1 MKKLLAVLAAVS
13 AALSAPSVAYAVSV
27 SSNDGSGTQ
36 SVSVWLRCG
45 ADMVGKLRSTHG
57 DPVYYNGDEVI
68 DNAIDIGVGR
78 YTTDTTST
86 SYVSKGGTIGSNNCT
101 ANPID
106 GIHVKVCRNKSFFPD
121 PCGSWAPV
129 IRRP

>member
-1 MKKLLAVLAAVS
+1 
-13 AALSAPSVAYAVSV
+13 
-27 SSNDGSGTQ
+27 
-36 SVSVWLRCG
+36 
-45 ADMVGKLRSTHG
+45 MVGKLRSTHG